1 MSRETVVTAAGSRI
15 LVLDGAMGTMI
26 QKYNLTEQDFR
37 GEQFSNHNTNLK
49 GCNDILSITKPSVIE
64 EIHTQYLMAGANI
77 ITTNSFNSNAISLK
91 DYNLQE
97 YVYEINFAAASLAKK
112 AINRFYACAEAEK
125 IEASDGSE
133 RSKLCHD
140 SGKAYAA
147 ETKRP
152 LFVAGTMGPT
162 GASCS
167 IASDMENPSARPVTF
182 DSLKETYKEQ
192 AKGLIDG
199 GADILLV
206 ETVFDTLNAKA
217 ALMAIDE
224 VCSSKGIEI
233 PVMVSGTLT
242 DSGRTLAGQT
252 VEAFYYSLNH
262 ANLFSIGLNC
272 SFGAKQLLPYIKR
285 LSEIAGCNISVH
297 PNAGLPNVMGE
308 YEQTPQMFA
317 DDIVEYLE
325 SGIVN
330 IVGGC
335 CGTTPEHIKEL
346 CSKVERYSPRIIPAT
361 KHNTVLCGLENV
373 IINENTNFVNIGER
387 TNVAGSAKFAKLI
400 REGNFREA
408 IGIAEK
414 MVESGAQIID
424 VCMDDAM
431 IDSISAMTTFLN
443 LIASEPAIAKIPVM
457 IDSSK
462 WEVLE
467 AGLKCTQGKSIV
479 NSISLKEG
487 EEAFIDRAKLIHK
500 YGAAAVVMLFDEK
513 GQADT
518 YSRKI
523 EVAGRAYKLL
533 VDNGF
538 PAEDIVMDPNI
549 LAVATGIESHNSYA
563 LDYINACSWIKLN
576 LKGVKISG
584 GVSNLSFSF
593 RGNNKVREAMH
604 SVFLYHAIKAGMD
617 MGIVNPGML
626 QIYSDIEPKLLEL
639 CEDVILCRRG
649 DATDRLSEFAQKIK
663 EEESAGKIPVKA
675 SESIDNLPIEERIKN
690 AVVKGCDDNIETYA
704 LDALKE
710 KGLTPLQLID
720 SLLMPAMGKVGE
732 LFGAGKMFLPQ
743 VVKSARVMKRAVEAL
758 SPYIK
763 EHEKC
768 SSKAGKVVMA
778 TVKGDVHDI
787 GKNIVS
793 LVLSCNGYD
802 VKDMGVMVEPEA
814 IADTVEKWGA
824 QSVGLSGLIT
834 PSLEEMIKVVREFER
849 RGITAD
855 IVIGGATTSDLHTAV
870 KIAPLYSGVVVH
882 SNNASDNVG
891 ILNRLKGE
899 KRHEYIEE
907 IKRKQKELRDNY
919 IAKQNKQK
927 RVTLQMAMER
937 CHKAGIYNIHKPA
950 SSGIT
955 VYKDFPIEVV
965 EPLINWSYLFSAWE
979 LNGAYPQILSSPN
992 KGNEAASLHKDATA
1006 LLKKIK
1012 EEHLLTLNGVVGIFP
1027 AYSRGNDIVVETLSG
1042 SRILPQLRN
1051 QQADSPENLCVA
1063 DFVAPAGRVK
1073 DYIALFAVTA
1083 GIGLK
1088 KLSEYFRG
1096 KGDDYNAIMSKL
1108 LCDRLTE
1115 AFAETVH
1122 CKVRREL
1129 WGYETEV
1136 MLPDNILKERYKG
1149 RRFAFGYPATPDH
1162 SLKRDVFDILDVE
1175 KNTGMQL
1182 TENFMIDPGEAL
1194 CGMMIGNPDVKYF
1207 SVGPIGDDQMRD
1219 YAGRRGMPEE
1229 LIKKLIVRI

>member
-1 MSRETVVTAAGSRI
+1 MNRETVVTAAGSCI

-26 QKYNLTEQDFR
+26 QKYNLTERDFR
-37 GEQFSNHNTNLK
+37 GERFCNHSTNLK

-64 EIHTQYLMAGANI
+64 EIHTQYLMAGADI

-91 DYNLQE
+91 DYNLQD

-112 AINRFYACAEAEK
+112 AISSFYASTATERQ
-125 IEASDGSE
+125 EASEEPAGAKICTGNGTSHVTE
-133 RSKLCHD
+133 I
-140 SGKAYAA
+140 
-147 ETKRP
+147 KRP

-182 DSLKETYKEQ
+182 DTLKETYREQ

-224 VCSSKGIEI
+224 VCSSKGMEM

-252 VEAFYYSLNH
+252 VEAFYHSLKH
-262 ANLFSIGLNC
+262 ARLFSIGLNC
-272 SFGAKQLLPYIKR
+272 SFGAKQLMPYIKR
-285 LSEIAGCNISVH
+285 LSDIAECNISVH

-317 DDIVEYLE
+317 DDIAEYLE
-325 SGIVN
+325 LGIVN

-335 CGTTPEHIKEL
+335 CGTTPQHIKEL
-346 CSKVERYSPRIIPAT
+346 RSKVGGYSPRKIPAS
-361 KHNTVLCGLENV
+361 KHDTVLCGLEAV
-373 IINENTNFVNIGER
+373 TITANTNFVNIGER
-387 TNVAGSAKFAKLI
+387 TNVAGSAKFARLI

-414 MVESGAQIID
+414 MVESGAQVID

-431 IDSISAMTTFLN
+431 IDGVSAMTTFLN
-443 LIASEPAIAKIPVM
+443 LIASEPAIAKIPIM

-487 EEAFIDRAKLIHK
+487 EEAFIARANIIHK
-500 YGAAAVVMLFDEK
+500 YGAAIVVMLFDEK

-518 YSRKI
+518 YNRKI
-523 EVAGRAYKLL
+523 EVAQRAYKLL
-533 VDNGF
+533 VENGF
-538 PAEDIVMDPNI
+538 PAEEIVMDPNI
-549 LAVATGIESHNSYA
+549 LAVATGIESHDSYA
-563 LDYINACSWIKLN
+563 LDYINACSWIKQH

-626 QIYSDIEPKLLEL
+626 QIYSDIEPTLLEL

-649 DATDRLSEFAQKIK
+649 DATDRLTAYAQKIK
-663 EEESAGKIPVKA
+663 EEESVGRIPGKTAGSVDNTPV
-675 SESIDNLPIEERIKN
+675 EERIKN
-690 AVVKGCDDNIETYA
+690 AVVKGCDDNIESYA

-710 KGLTPLQLID
+710 KGCTPLELID
-720 SLLMPAMGKVGE
+720 SLLMPAMGEVGE

-763 EHEKC
+763 EHEK
-768 SSKAGKVVMA
+768 SGAKAGKVVMA

-802 VKDMGVMVEPEA
+802 VKDMGVMVEPDA
-814 IADTVEKWGA
+814 IADTVEMWGA

-834 PSLEEMIKVVREFER
+834 PSLDEMIKVVCEFER

-870 KIAPLYSGVVVH
+870 KIAPLYSGVIVH

-899 KRHEYIEE
+899 QRNEYIEE
-907 IKRKQKELRDNY
+907 IKRSQKELRENY
-919 IAKQNKQK
+919 LAKQNRQK
-927 RVTLQMAMER
+927 TITLSQAMER
-937 CHKAGIYNIHKPA
+937 GHKKNPNNIYKPNCT
-950 SSGIT
+950 GIT
-955 VYKDFPIEVV
+955 VYKDFPIEEV

-979 LNGAYPQILSSPN
+979 LNGAYPQILNSPN
-992 KGNEAASLHKDATA
+992 KGSEAAVLHKDATT
-1006 LLKKIK
+1006 LLNRIK

-1027 AYSRGNDIVVETLSG
+1027 AYSRGNDIIVDTLSG

-1051 QQADSPENLCVA
+1051 QEADSPENLCVA
-1063 DFVAPAGRVK
+1063 DFIAPVGTVM

-1096 KGDDYNAIMSKL
+1096 KGDDYNAIMGKL

-1115 AFAETVH
+1115 AFAETLH
-1122 CKVRREL
+1122 YKVRSEL
-1129 WGYETEV
+1129 WGYEKDNLT
-1136 MLPDNILKERYKG
+1136 PDNILKERYKG

-1162 SLKRDVFDILDVE
+1162 SLKRDIFDILDVE
-1175 KNTGMQL
+1175 RNTGMQL
-1182 TENFMIDPGEAL
+1182 TENYMIDPGEAL
-1194 CGMMIGNPDVKYF
+1194 CGMMIGDPDVKYF
-1207 SVGPIGDDQMRD
+1207 SIGPISEDQMRD

-1229 LIKKLIVRI
+1229 LIRKLIVRI